1 MKEKTYQEEYE
12 EFWKDI
18 VENEDG
24 TLNKDQIMREL
35 SDYSMVMDNC
45 AKAYYTMTNGRIS
58 KQNTMFFEVEG
69 IFNDLY
75 TDTSIYYEDIAEKDK
90 EIEQLTKE
98 NTMLNQRVKEL
109 KCFNDILENKEIELL
124 KEKSILE
131 KALRLVLIKDIGE
144 IDYDELEKANKMVE
158 KYNKELKEGK

>member
-1 MKEKTYQEEYE
+1 MEDDKKEYE

-45 AKAYYTMTNGRIS
+45 ARAFCTMTKQRIS

-75 TDTSIYYEDIAEKDK
+75 LD
-90 EIEQLTKE
+90 
-98 NTMLNQRVKEL
+98 
-109 KCFNDILENKEIELL
+109 
-124 KEKSILE
+124 
-131 KALRLVLIKDIGE
+131 KDIVCDDLEE
-144 IDYDELEKANKMVE
+144 ILKINDLKKLKNEIRDYFDM
-158 KYNKELKEGK
+158 KEGKK